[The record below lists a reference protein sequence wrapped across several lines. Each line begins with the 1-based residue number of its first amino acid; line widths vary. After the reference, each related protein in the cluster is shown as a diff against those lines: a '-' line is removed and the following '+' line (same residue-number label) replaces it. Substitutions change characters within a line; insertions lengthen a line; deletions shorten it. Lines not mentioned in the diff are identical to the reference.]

1 MLRVT
6 SLKMLGGVSR
16 THIMD
21 MIPFLPKTI
30 AILLRCSGNP
40 ARVLDALMHTALSKV
55 KTRITLSADTLQA
68 GIFKVGT
75 KKTSGT
81 CSFELT
87 FTR

>member
-21 MIPFLPKTI
+21 MIPFLLETI
-30 AILLRCSGNP
+30 AITLRCSGNP

-55 KTRITLSADTLQA
+55 KIRITLTADTH
-68 GIFKVGT
+68 
-75 KKTSGT
+75 
-81 CSFELT
+81 
-87 FTR
+87 